1 MKKVIKNQNGFTL
14 LEIVVA
20 LAIAAIALPML
31 LRAFSDGTKR
41 YSLIENRTTA
51 LYLLRLKMAEIEMN
65 GYSALASEEGDF
77 GTDSRFKWASEVVN
91 TEIDGLKEVTVIVT
105 WQERG
110 QEKSIQLST
119 YMSDRT
125 MPETQEGSNVT
136 TTPSS

>member
-1 MKKVIKNQNGFTL
+1 MKSLLKKQNGFTL

-20 LAIAAIALPML
+20 LAISAIALPML
-31 LRAFSDGTKR
+31 LKAFSDGTKR

-51 LYLLRLKMAEIEMN
+51 IYLLRLKMAEIEMN

-77 GTDSRFKWASEVVN
+77 GADSRFKWASEVVN
-91 TEIDGLKEVTVIVT
+91 TDIDGLKEVTVIIS

-119 YMSDRT
+119 YMSDRS
-125 MPETQEGSNVT
+125 MPETQEESNVT
-136 TTPSS
+136 NAPPI

>member
-1 MKKVIKNQNGFTL
+1 MKKLLKNQNGFTL

-31 LRAFSDGTKR
+31 LKAFSDGTKR

-77 GTDSRFKWASEVVN
+77 GTDTRFKWASEVTD
-91 TEIDGLKEVTVIVT
+91 TEIDGLKEVTVIIT

-119 YMSDRT
+119 YMSDRS
-125 MPETQEGSNVT
+125 MPETQEGNNLTVAQ
-136 TTPSS
+136 

>member
-1 MKKVIKNQNGFTL
+1 MRKLLKNQNGFTL

-77 GTDSRFKWASEVVN
+77 GTDSRFKWASEVVD
-91 TEIDGLKEVTVIVT
+91 TETDGLKEVTVIVT

-119 YMSDRT
+119 YMSDRS

-136 TTPSS
+136 TAPSG